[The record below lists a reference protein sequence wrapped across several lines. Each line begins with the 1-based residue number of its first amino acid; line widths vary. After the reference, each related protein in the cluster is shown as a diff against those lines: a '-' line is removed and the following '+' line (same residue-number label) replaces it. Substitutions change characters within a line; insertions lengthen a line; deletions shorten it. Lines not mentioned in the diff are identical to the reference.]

1 MKITKS
7 QLKQIIKEEVS
18 NILAEKVVDASIGQD
33 ISLMVRDARQNM
45 RDPTSARHYA
55 KRLYGDLGDISH
67 KIAAIDDG
75 KNRDLHQLSKKI
87 REVHLDTGQE
97 IEEGAKF
104 DEGYL
109 KSLHNWLNEIVS
121 LATRVGI

>member
-1 MKITKS
+1 MKITKT

-87 REVHLDTGQE
+87 REV
-97 IEEGAKF
+97 
-104 DEGYL
+104 
-109 KSLHNWLNEIVS
+109 NEIVS

>member
-1 MKITKS
+1 MKITKT

-18 NILAEKVVDASIGQD
+18 NILAEKVVDASIG
-33 ISLMVRDARQNM
+33 
-45 RDPTSARHYA
+45 
-55 KRLYGDLGDISH
+55 LYGDLGDISH